1 MKERE
6 FDIQVRNL
14 LQNAQEP
21 VSPQVWE
28 GIQAGLDKKRRVVPV
43 RVWRAAASVAAAA
56 AVAAVVLL
64 RPSGPVIQDHSN
76 PIITIAEAPAAP
88 VEETAAAERQ
98 EPASVEEQIAASRSV
113 RLARTVSLP
122 VQETAPEEQIP
133 AAAEEEVLPVQ
144 EEKPVQKTPEEAVIS
159 ARPAPVQE
167 DVQARFNL
175 LARAESKSSAG
186 RGFSITAS
194 GNLQDVFRS
203 SVKGGVMRPYSAPPA
218 NSEEGIYNQSPELSF
233 SLPFSAG
240 IGLKYNF
247 SPRWG
252 VGIGIRYTNLSRTFI
267 GDYVGAG
274 FREIQTDIDNHQH
287 WIGIPLHLYY
297 DIVNRGRWRVHTF
310 AGASTEFLLDNDFL
324 VHGSSKDFHYH
335 QKGSRPQWSGDFGL
349 GVEFRIT
356 PSLGIYLDPSVR
368 YFFRTELQPRS
379 LRTIQPLRFDL
390 EAGLRFSFG
399 E

>member
-21 VSPQVWE
+21 VSPRVWE
-28 GIQAGLDKKRRVVPV
+28 GIEAGLDKKRRVVPV

-64 RPSGPVIQDHSN
+64 RPSAPVIQDHSN
-76 PIITIAEAPAAP
+76 PIITIAEAPAVP

-113 RLARTVSLP
+113 RLARAVP
-122 VQETAPEEQIP
+122 AVQEPDPEAQETP
-133 AAAEEEVLPVQ
+133 AAQEEVPVVSG
-144 EEKPVQKTPEEAVIS
+144 KPAKKTPETPIPS
-159 ARPAPVQE
+159 KGAPVQE

-175 LARAESKSSAG
+175 LAQAESKPSAG

-203 SVKGGVMRPYSAPPA
+203 SVKGGVMRPYSAPPV

-252 VGIGIRYTNLSRTFI
+252 VGVGLRYTNLSRTFI

-335 QKGSRPQWSGDFGL
+335 QKDSRPQWSGDFGL

>member
-1 MKERE
+1 MNDKE

-21 VSPQVWE
+21 VSPRVWE
-28 GIQAGLDKKRRVVPV
+28 GIEAGLDKKRRVVPAWI
-43 RVWRAAASVAAAA
+43 WRAAGSVAAAA
-56 AVAAVVLL
+56 AVAAIVLL
-64 RPSGPVIQDHSN
+64 RPSTPVIQDHSN

-98 EPASVEEQIAASRSV
+98 EPASVERQIASSRSV
-113 RLARTVSLP
+113 RLARAVP
-122 VQETAPEEQIP
+122 AVQEPDPEVQETP
-133 AAAEEEVLPVQ
+133 AAQEEVPVVPG
-144 EEKPVQKTPEEAVIS
+144 KPAKKTPETPIPS
-159 ARPAPVQE
+159 KGAPVQE

-175 LARAESKSSAG
+175 LAQAESKPSAG

-203 SVKGGVMRPYSAPPA
+203 SVKGGVMRPYSAPPV

-247 SPRWG
+247 SPRWAVG
-252 VGIGIRYTNLSRTFI
+252 VGLRYTNLSRTFI

-287 WIGIPLHLYY
+287 WLGIPLHLYY

>member
-1 MKERE
+1 MNERE

-21 VSPQVWE
+21 VSPRVWE
-28 GIQAGLDKKRRVVPV
+28 GIEAGLDKKRRVVPAWI
-43 RVWRAAASVAAAA
+43 WRAAGSVAAAA
-56 AVAAVVLL
+56 AVAAIVLL
-64 RPSGPVIQDHSN
+64 RPSTPVIQDHSN

-98 EPASVEEQIAASRSV
+98 EPASVERQIASSRSV
-113 RLARTVSLP
+113 RLARAVP
-122 VQETAPEEQIP
+122 AVQEPDPEVQETP
-133 AAAEEEVLPVQ
+133 AAQEEVPVVPG
-144 EEKPVQKTPEEAVIS
+144 KPAKKTPETPIPS
-159 ARPAPVQE
+159 KGAPVQE

-175 LARAESKSSAG
+175 LAQAESKPSAG

-203 SVKGGVMRPYSAPPA
+203 SVKGGVMRPYSAPPV

-252 VGIGIRYTNLSRTFI
+252 VGVGLRYTNLSRTFI

-287 WIGIPLHLYY
+287 WLGIPLHLYY
-297 DIVNRGRWRVHTF
+297 DIVNRGRWRVHSF
-310 AGASTEFLLDNDFL
+310 AGVSTEFLLDNDFL
-324 VHGSSKDFHYH
+324 IHGSSKDFHYH

>member
-1 MKERE
+1 MNDKE

-14 LQNAQEP
+14 LQNVQEP
-21 VSPQVWE
+21 VSPRVWE
-28 GIQAGLDKKRRVVPV
+28 GIEAGLDKKRRVVPAWI
-43 RVWRAAASVAAAA
+43 WRAAGSVAAAA
-56 AVAAVVLL
+56 AVAAIVLL
-64 RPSGPVIQDHSN
+64 RPSTPVIQDHSN

-98 EPASVEEQIAASRSV
+98 EPASVERQIASSRSV
-113 RLARTVSLP
+113 RLARAVP
-122 VQETAPEEQIP
+122 AVQEPDPEVQETP
-133 AAAEEEVLPVQ
+133 AAQ
-144 EEKPVQKTPEEAVIS
+144 EEIPVVPGKPAKKTPETPIPS
-159 ARPAPVQE
+159 KGAPVQE

-175 LARAESKSSAG
+175 LAQAETKPSAG
-186 RGFSITAS
+186 QGFSITVS

-203 SVKGGVMRPYSAPPA
+203 SVKGGVMRPYSAPAA

-247 SPRWG
+247 SPRWAVG
-252 VGIGIRYTNLSRTFI
+252 VGLRYTNLSRTFI

-287 WIGIPLHLYY
+287 WLGIPLHLYY

>member
-1 MKERE
+1 MNDKE

-21 VSPQVWE
+21 VSPRVWE
-28 GIQAGLDKKRRVVPV
+28 GIEAGLDKKRRVVPAWI
-43 RVWRAAASVAAAA
+43 WRAAGSVAAAA
-56 AVAAVVLL
+56 AVAAIVLL
-64 RPSGPVIQDHSN
+64 RPSTPVIQDHSN

-98 EPASVEEQIAASRSV
+98 EPASVERQIASSRSV
-113 RLARTVSLP
+113 RLARAVP
-122 VQETAPEEQIP
+122 AVQEPDPEVQETP
-133 AAAEEEVLPVQ
+133 AAQEEVPVVPG
-144 EEKPVQKTPEEAVIS
+144 KPAKKTPETPIPSKGAS
-159 ARPAPVQE
+159 VQE

-175 LARAESKSSAG
+175 LAQAESKPSAG

-203 SVKGGVMRPYSAPPA
+203 SVKGGVMRPYSAPPV
-218 NSEEGIYNQSPELSF
+218 NSEEGIHNQNPELSF

-252 VGIGIRYTNLSRTFI
+252 VGVGLRYTNLSRTFI

-287 WIGIPLHLYY
+287 WLGIPLHLYY

-310 AGASTEFLLDNDFL
+310 AGTSTEFLLDNDFL

>member
-1 MKERE
+1 MNDKE

-21 VSPQVWE
+21 VSPRVWE
-28 GIQAGLDKKRRVVPV
+28 GIEAGLDKKRRVVPAWI
-43 RVWRAAASVAAAA
+43 WRAAGSVAAAA
-56 AVAAVVLL
+56 AVAAIVLL
-64 RPSGPVIQDHSN
+64 RPSTPVIQDHSN

-98 EPASVEEQIAASRSV
+98 EPASVERQIASSRSV
-113 RLARTVSLP
+113 RLARAVPAVQEPDLE
-122 VQETAPEEQIP
+122 VQETP
-133 AAAEEEVLPVQ
+133 AAQEEVPVVPG
-144 EEKPVQKTPEEAVIS
+144 KSAKKTPETPIPS
-159 ARPAPVQE
+159 KGAPVQE

-175 LARAESKSSAG
+175 LAQAESKPSAG

-203 SVKGGVMRPYSAPPA
+203 SVKGGVMRPYSAPPV
-218 NSEEGIYNQSPELSF
+218 NSEEGIHNQNPELSF

-247 SPRWG
+247 SPRWAVG
-252 VGIGIRYTNLSRTFI
+252 VGLRYTNLSRTFI

-287 WIGIPLHLYY
+287 WLGIPLHLYY

>member
-1 MKERE
+1 MNERE

-21 VSPQVWE
+21 VSPRVWE
-28 GIQAGLDKKRRVVPV
+28 GIEAGLDKKRRVVPAWI
-43 RVWRAAASVAAAA
+43 WRAAGSVAAAA
-56 AVAAVVLL
+56 AVAAIVLL
-64 RPSGPVIQDHSN
+64 RPSTPVIQDHSN

-98 EPASVEEQIAASRSV
+98 EPASVERQIASSRSV
-113 RLARTVSLP
+113 RLARAVP
-122 VQETAPEEQIP
+122 AVQETAPEEQLP
-133 AAAEEEVLPVQ
+133 TVAEEEVLPDQ
-144 EEKPVQKTPEEAVIS
+144 EEEPVQKTPETPIPS
-159 ARPAPVQE
+159 KGAPVQE
-167 DVQARFNL
+167 DVQASFNL
-175 LARAESKSSAG
+175 LAQAESKPSAG

-203 SVKGGVMRPYSAPPA
+203 SVNGVVMRPYSAPPV

-252 VGIGIRYTNLSRTFI
+252 VGVGLRYTNLSRTFI

-287 WIGIPLHLYY
+287 WLGIPLHLYY
-297 DIVNRGRWRVHTF
+297 DIVNRGRWRVHSF
-310 AGASTEFLLDNDFL
+310 AGVSTEFLLDNDFL

>member
-1 MKERE
+1 MNDKE

-21 VSPQVWE
+21 VSPRVWE
-28 GIQAGLDKKRRVVPV
+28 GIEAGLDKKRRVVPAWI
-43 RVWRAAASVAAAA
+43 WRAAGSVAAAA
-56 AVAAVVLL
+56 AVAAIVLL
-64 RPSGPVIQDHSN
+64 RPSTPVIQDHSN

-98 EPASVEEQIAASRSV
+98 EPASVERQIASSRSV
-113 RLARTVSLP
+113 RLARAVPAVQEPDLE
-122 VQETAPEEQIP
+122 VQETP
-133 AAAEEEVLPVQ
+133 AAQEEVPVVPG
-144 EEKPVQKTPEEAVIS
+144 KPAKKTPETPIPS
-159 ARPAPVQE
+159 KGAPVQE

-175 LARAESKSSAG
+175 LAQAESKPSAG

-203 SVKGGVMRPYSAPPA
+203 SVKGGVMRPYSAPPV
-218 NSEEGIYNQSPELSF
+218 NSEEGIHNQNPELSF

-252 VGIGIRYTNLSRTFI
+252 VGVGLRYTNLSRTFI

-287 WIGIPLHLYY
+287 WLGIPLHLYY

>member
-21 VSPQVWE
+21 VSPQLWE

-64 RPSGPVIQDHSN
+64 RPSAPVIQDHSN
-76 PIITIAEAPAAP
+76 PIITIAEAPAVP
-88 VEETAAAERQ
+88 VEETAAAVQQ

-113 RLARTVSLP
+113 RLARAVP
-122 VQETAPEEQIP
+122 AVQDPDPEAQETP
-133 AAAEEEVLPVQ
+133 AAQEEVPVVSG
-144 EEKPVQKTPEEAVIS
+144 KPAKKTPETPIPS
-159 ARPAPVQE
+159 KGAPVQE

-175 LARAESKSSAG
+175 LAQAETKPSAG
-186 RGFSITAS
+186 QGFSITVS

-203 SVKGGVMRPYSAPPA
+203 SVKGGVMRPYSAPAA

-247 SPRWG
+247 SPRWAVG
-252 VGIGIRYTNLSRTFI
+252 VGLRYTNLSRTFI

-399 E
+399 Q

>member
-1 MKERE
+1 MNDKE

-21 VSPQVWE
+21 VSPRVWE
-28 GIQAGLDKKRRVVPV
+28 GIEAGLDKKRRVVPAWI
-43 RVWRAAASVAAAA
+43 WRAAGSVAAAA
-56 AVAAVVLL
+56 AVAAIVLL
-64 RPSGPVIQDHSN
+64 RPSTPVIQDHSN

-98 EPASVEEQIAASRSV
+98 EPASVERQIASSRSV
-113 RLARTVSLP
+113 RLARAVPAVQEPDSE
-122 VQETAPEEQIP
+122 VQETP
-133 AAAEEEVLPVQ
+133 AAQEEVPVVPG
-144 EEKPVQKTPEEAVIS
+144 KPAKKTPETPIPS
-159 ARPAPVQE
+159 KGAPVQE

-175 LARAESKSSAG
+175 LAQAESKPSAG

-203 SVKGGVMRPYSAPPA
+203 SVKGGVMRPYSAPPV

-247 SPRWG
+247 SPRWAVG
-252 VGIGIRYTNLSRTFI
+252 VGLRYTNLSRTFI

-287 WIGIPLHLYY
+287 WLGIPLHLYY

>member
-1 MKERE
+1 MNERE

-21 VSPQVWE
+21 VSPRVWE
-28 GIQAGLDKKRRVVPV
+28 GIEAGLDKKRRVVPAWI
-43 RVWRAAASVAAAA
+43 WRAAGSVAAAA
-56 AVAAVVLL
+56 AVAAIVLL
-64 RPSGPVIQDHSN
+64 RPSTPVIQDHSN

-98 EPASVEEQIAASRSV
+98 EPASVERQIASSRSV
-113 RLARTVSLP
+113 RLARAVP
-122 VQETAPEEQIP
+122 AVQETAPEELLP
-133 AAAEEEVLPVQ
+133 TVAEEEVLPAQ
-144 EEKPVQKTPEEAVIS
+144 EEEPVQKTPEKAAVS

-175 LARAESKSSAG
+175 LAQAESKPSAG

-203 SVKGGVMRPYSAPPA
+203 SVKGGVMRPYSAPPV

-252 VGIGIRYTNLSRTFI
+252 VGVGLRYTNLSRTFI

-287 WIGIPLHLYY
+287 WIGVPVHLYY
-297 DIVNRGRWRVHTF
+297 DIANRGRWRVHSF
-310 AGASTEFLLDNDFL
+310 AGVSTEFLLDNDFL